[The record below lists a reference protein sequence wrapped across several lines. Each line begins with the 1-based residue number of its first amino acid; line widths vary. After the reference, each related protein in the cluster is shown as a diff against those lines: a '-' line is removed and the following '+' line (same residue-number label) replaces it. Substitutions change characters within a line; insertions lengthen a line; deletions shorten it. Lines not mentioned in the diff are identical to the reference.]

1 MQEQEGSMLSS
12 LALAGITWFVLGT
25 VIVVTLAVR
34 AGAGRASGSIA
45 RLLYDTER
53 ENTR

>member
-1 MQEQEGSMLSS
+1 MFSS
-12 LALAGITWFVLGT
+12 LALAAITCFVVGT

-34 AGAGRASGSIA
+34 AGNVRTGGSIA